1 MSKVKMVA
9 LKQFL
14 DQGRMVK
21 IGEEFST
28 DQESARQ
35 LENAET
41 AKRVGGDKID
51 PTRTG
56 ANDTEFSEETN
67 FSGMKVAELR
77 AYAEQKGIND
87 TSAMTKPELVAALNA
102 LS

>member
-28 DQESARQ
+28 DAESARQ
-35 LENAET
+35 LESDKT
-41 AKRVGGDKID
+41 AKRVGGDNIEI
-51 PTRTG
+51 TR
-56 ANDTEFSEETN
+56 NDTEFAEDTGSN

-77 AYAEQKGIND
+77 ALADSRGITD
-87 TSAMTKPELVAALNA
+87 SSTMTKAELISALNN
-102 LS
+102 S